1 MTKKLKNIFTIQT
14 LTRRM
19 RVAFMCLL
27 LLLFFSGAM
36 SLLELERV
44 SKDTEDILIASKA
57 NVELAGNMLTAL
69 NEQNDMMITLAVSSG
84 KFDDIKRYSEQC
96 EASMSQL
103 TTSTHAAQRK
113 MQNTETPRAADSL
126 VMSANRVNELARSY
140 ISGDVHRSIAIALMD
155 STIMAPT
162 THEWYVEEYK
172 PEYEMTAQ
180 QITKYMTGVHNSLGP
195 EVNNLSHSARRAV
208 TPVFISLVVMVV
220 IVIMFY
226 FFMNHYF
233 VRPILRINRSLGDY
247 LTYKKPFDN
256 EIPCRDEIVTLRD
269 RIAQLVSKL
278 IK

>member
-1 MTKKLKNIFTIQT
+1 
-14 LTRRM
+14 
-19 RVAFMCLL
+19 
-27 LLLFFSGAM
+27 
-36 SLLELERV
+36 
-44 SKDTEDILIASKA
+44 
-57 NVELAGNMLTAL
+57 
-69 NEQNDMMITLAVSSG
+69 
-84 KFDDIKRYSEQC
+84 
-96 EASMSQL
+96 
-103 TTSTHAAQRK
+103 
-113 MQNTETPRAADSL
+113 
-126 VMSANRVNELARSY
+126 
-140 ISGDVHRSIAIALMD
+140 
-155 STIMAPT
+155 MAPT